1 MSPEAAGSHAEELSI
16 EPFDGTVTV
25 RFSDAVIA
33 STRRARILQEPGR
46 EPVLYIPFEDIYFD
60 FLKRANHST
69 RCPIKGTASYWDV
82 SAVGDGARNVMW
94 AYETPNPVA
103 SAIADHGAFD
113 ERLVSIDADPIPDTA
128 HRPHLA
134 E

>member
-1 MSPEAAGSHAEELSI
+1 MSPDAVGPHAAELST

-25 RFSDAVIA
+25 RFSDAIIA
-33 STRRARILQEPGR
+33 STRRAKVLREPGKD
-46 EPVLYIPFEDIYFD
+46 PVFYIPFDGIYFD

-69 RCPIKGTASYWDV
+69 RCPIKGTASYWEV

-103 SAIADHGAFD
+103 SAIARHGAFD
-113 ERLVSIDADPIPDTA
+113 ERVVSIEADPIPDTA
-128 HRPHLA
+128 HRPHLV